1 MQTFFE
7 YFNGIITFGLLGV
20 ILCWIAKS
28 KGFFVLAERK
38 REHLPRVSVKSL
50 VVVFAIYLSMTM
62 LVAPLLATLLKSIY
76 QLLSLGSTTLLAMG
90 VLQMIVLMGI
100 FLMMYLYAIA
110 YDKGLFKKIW
120 KDNSL
125 PHSKP
130 ILTDYFTGVMTWVLS
145 FPLVVAVGQIVD
157 MILHY
162 LVGFESYEQVAV
174 RYLKEM
180 LKSPSLL
187 TVALFTILVAAPVI
201 EEFLFRGCLQ
211 TFFKRFTSQKGAI
224 FLSAACF
231 ALFHYAASQGV
242 GNISLILSLFT
253 FALFLGFIYERQAS
267 LFASIGLH
275 MTFNTVSTL
284 RVLLFPDG

>member
-7 YFNGIITFGLLGV
+7 YFNVVIISGLLGALLLWV
-20 ILCWIAKS
+20 AKRR
-28 KGFFVLAERK
+28 GFFTLAERK
-38 REHLPRVSVKSL
+38 RESFPHVSFKSL
-50 VVVFAIYLSMTM
+50 FVVFAIYLSMTM
-62 LVAPLLATLLKSIY
+62 AVAPLLFFFVKSIY
-76 QLLSLGSTTLLAMG
+76 QFFSLGSVPLLLLG
-90 VLQMIVLMGI
+90 NLQMVVLMGI
-100 FLMMYLYAIA
+100 FYMMYLYANA
-110 YDKGLFKKIW
+110 YDKPLFKKIW
-120 KDNSL
+120 KDRAH
-125 PHSKP
+125 PHCVSVV
-130 ILTDYFTGVMTWVLS
+130 TDYLLGVMTWVIS
-145 FPLVVAVGQIVD
+145 FPLVIAVGQLID

-162 LVGFESYEQVAV
+162 TAGFESYEQVAV

-187 TVALFTILVAAPVI
+187 AVALFTILVAAPII

-211 TFFKRFTSQKGAI
+211 TYFKRFTSQRSAI
-224 FLSAACF
+224 VLSSMCF
-231 ALFHYAASQGV
+231 ALFHYASSQGI

-284 RVLLFPDG
+284 RVLFFPDG